1 MLPCENPC
9 RPLTRVFSDFTQ
21 DDFVAILTGASS
33 DVVLT
38 PSLGFLLVCSAKS
51 CEVFQENSHHFR
63 SSQVNLLTGS
73 DLKANDKNFNGR
85 TISTK
90 TAAIQH
96 HHEPVFFFRFCCS
109 FLKKKTSENLTN
121 H

>member
-1 MLPCENPC
+1 MPAADKSVFRFHTGRLC
-9 RPLTRVFSDFTQ
+9 RHLNRCLFRRGNDS
-21 DDFVAILTGASS
+21 ILGN
-33 DVVLT
+33 
-38 PSLGFLLVCSAKS
+38 FLVCSAKS

-90 TAAIQH
+90 TAATQH
-96 HHEPVFFFRFCCS
+96 HHEPVFFFPMLLF
-109 FLKKKTSENLTN
+109 FLEKNI
-121 H
+121 